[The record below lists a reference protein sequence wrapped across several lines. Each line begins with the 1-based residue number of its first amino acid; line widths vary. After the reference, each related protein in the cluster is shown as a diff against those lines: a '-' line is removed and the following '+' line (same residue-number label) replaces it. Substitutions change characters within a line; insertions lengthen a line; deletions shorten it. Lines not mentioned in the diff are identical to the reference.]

1 MYIFKMPREKGKEWD
16 HVTII
21 ELKDKSATATW
32 AWLSAPSPWCRGLR
46 HKHGKSSATMR
57 SARAVMQTTVGA
69 MRTAAAMRRR

>member
-46 HKHGKSSATMR
+46 HKHG
-57 SARAVMQTTVGA
+57 
-69 MRTAAAMRRR
+69 